1 MHPNMLIIVL
11 GGVGVLLW
19 LADTL
24 AKRFGAGKTELWD
37 NIVAYLRGSEGA
49 VRSLDA
55 LDREVETVA
64 QKRERRRE
72 NIRRLKRLLAKLEA
86 EEAADPIEEGGV

>member
-19 LADTL
+19 LAGTL
-24 AKRFGAGKTELWD
+24 ANRSGTGKTGIWD
-37 NIVAYLRGSEGA
+37 NIITYLRGSEGT

-86 EEAADPIEEGGV
+86 EDAADPDTEGGA